1 MFTPVF
7 TQKKNRLITLSIALL
22 FIASLVGGGFAVVAQ
37 DMSTLVIALAGSPPT
52 FDPLAASDSRVD
64 TPSIN
69 LYNTLLQYLPGVTE
83 WELELAESYEQ
94 AEDGMSY
101 TFTLKPGVMF
111 HDGSEVQAEDVA
123 YTVDRLIA
131 VNIGVARSLGIVTG
145 AEVIDSHT
153 VKINLAA
160 PFPGFLGAISR
171 LYILNSEL
179 VQANTVDDD
188 WGQTWLQNN
197 DAGSGPYVL
206 TSFTP
211 EQEFTIEAFPD
222 YFKGWDGPHV
232 DRAIFVVMKEESTR
246 RLALENGDAHWIQV
260 GSPETLDAL
269 GESGEY
275 TINTDPTLNQLY
287 FAMNTRHPILSD
299 ARVRKALSLVYDYE
313 GHVEL
318 ARNGYA
324 AIAKGVLPPGIVCF
338 DASVPESYMDVEAAQ
353 ALMAEAGYADGGFE
367 LTMVYQ
373 GTSPEETAA
382 MQIMQAGA
390 AQLGITIRPQAI
402 EWPAKVQAYSQA
414 ETVPDV
420 GTVWMF
426 PSLPDPDQF
435 FGRLGA
441 SDQAGGGGVNFS
453 WFSNEENDAL
463 IAAGKTELDPE
474 ARCEL
479 YKQAQAIW
487 DAEMPYVNVAV
498 GMALSASH
506 ANVMGY
512 QWSPPHS
519 YTQNVYQ
526 IYFDDM

>member
-1 MFTPVF
+1 M
-7 TQKKNRLITLSIALL
+7 LINKRKFLLFLSFALL
-22 FIASLVGGGFAVVAQ
+22 FIASVGGGVLLVAQ

-64 TPSIN
+64 TPSLN
-69 LYNTLLQYLPGVTE
+69 LYSTLLQYLPGVTE
-83 WELELAESYEQ
+83 WELELATNIEQ
-94 AEDGMSY
+94 AEDGLSY
-101 TFTLKPGVMF
+101 TFTLRPGVMF
-111 HDGSEVQAEDVA
+111 HDGTELMAEDVK
-123 YTVDRLIA
+123 YTVDRLVA
-131 VNIGVARSLGIVTG
+131 VNIGVARSLGMVTG
-145 AEVIDSHT
+145 ADVIDDYT
-153 VKINLAA
+153 VQVNLDT

-211 EQEFTIEAFPD
+211 EQEFTIERFDD
-222 YFKGWDGPHV
+222 YFKGWEGNHV
-232 DRAIFVVMKEESTR
+232 DRAIFVVIKEESTR

-269 GESGEY
+269 SDNPAY

-287 FAMNTRHPILSD
+287 FAMNTRHPILQD
-299 ARVRKALSLVYDYE
+299 ARVRRALSLVYDFE

-324 AIAKGVLPPGIVCF
+324 AIARGVLPPGIVCF
-338 DASVPESYMDVEAAQ
+338 DPSVPESLMDVEQAK

-367 LTMVYQ
+367 LTMAYQ

-390 AQLGITIRPQAI
+390 AQLGITIRPMAI
-402 EWPAKVQAYSQA
+402 EWPAKVQAYSAQ
-414 ETVPDV
+414 ETAPDV

-453 WFSNEENDAL
+453 WYSNPDNDAL
-463 IAAGKTELDPE
+463 VAAGKIELDPE
-474 ARCEL
+474 ARCEI
-479 YKQAQAIW
+479 YKQAQEIW
-487 DAEMPYVNVAV
+487 DAEMPYVNVVV

-506 ANVMGY
+506 ANVKGY

>member
-1 MFTPVF
+1 MVSKR
-7 TQKKNRLITLSIALL
+7 KKRLLSLSIALL
-22 FIASLVGGGFAVVAQ
+22 FIASLAGGGFAVLAQ

-94 AEDGMSY
+94 AEDGLSY

-111 HDGSEVQAEDVA
+111 HDGTEVMAEDVK
-123 YTVDRLIA
+123 YSVDRLVA
-131 VNIGVARSLGIVTG
+131 VNIGVARSLVMVTG
-145 AEVIDSHT
+145 ADVIDDYT
-153 VKINLAA
+153 VQINLST
-160 PFPGFLGAISR
+160 PFPGFLGALSR

-179 VQANTVDDD
+179 VMANSVDDD

-211 EQEFTIEAFPD
+211 EQEFTIERFDD
-222 YFKGWDGPHV
+222 YFKGWEGNHV
-232 DRAIFVVMKEESTR
+232 DRAIFAVIKEESTR
-246 RLALENGDAHWIQV
+246 RLSLENGDSHWIQV

-269 GESGEY
+269 SENPAY

-287 FAMNTRHPILSD
+287 FAMNSRHPILSD
-299 ARVRKALSLVYDYE
+299 ARVRKALSLVYDFE

-338 DASVPESYMDVEAAQ
+338 DGSTPESAMDVEAAQ

-367 LTMVYQ
+367 LTMAYQ

-390 AQLGITIRPQAI
+390 AQLGITIRPMAI
-402 EWPAKVQAYSQA
+402 EWPAKVQAYSSQ
-414 ETVPDV
+414 ETAPDV

-435 FGRLGA
+435 FGRLGH
-441 SDQAGGGGVNFS
+441 SDQGGGGGINFS
-453 WFSNEENDAL
+453 WYSNADNDAL
-463 IAAGKTELDPE
+463 LEAGKVELDPE
-474 ARCEL
+474 ARCEI
-479 YKQAQAIW
+479 YKQVQAIW
-487 DAEMPYVNVAV
+487 DEETPYVNVVV

-506 ANVMGY
+506 ANVKGY

-526 IYFDDM
+526 IYIDDM

>member
-1 MFTPVF
+1 MNT
-7 TQKKNRLITLSIALL
+7 KSNKRLLSVSIALL
-22 FIASLVGGGFAVVAQ
+22 FIAMLAGGSFTVVAQ

-94 AEDGMSY
+94 AADGLSY

-111 HDGSEVQAEDVA
+111 HDGTEVLAEDVK
-123 YTVDRLIA
+123 YSVDRLVA
-131 VNIGVARSLGIVTG
+131 VNIGVARSLVMVTG
-145 AEVIDSHT
+145 ADVIDDYT
-153 VKINLAA
+153 VQINLST
-160 PFPGFLGAISR
+160 PFPGFLGALSR

-179 VQANTVDDD
+179 VMANTVDED

-211 EQEFTIEAFPD
+211 EQEFTIERFDD
-222 YFKGWDGPHV
+222 YFKGWEGNHV
-232 DRAIFVVMKEESTR
+232 DRAIFVVIKEESTR
-246 RLALENGDAHWIQV
+246 RLSLENGDSHWIQV

-269 GESGEY
+269 SENPAY
-275 TINTDPTLNQLY
+275 TVYTDPTLNQLY
-287 FAMNTRHPILSD
+287 FAMNSRHPILSD

-338 DASVPESYMDVEAAQ
+338 DASIPESTMDVEAAQ

-367 LTMVYQ
+367 LTMAYQ

-390 AQLGITIRPQAI
+390 TQLGITIRPMAI
-402 EWPAKVQAYSQA
+402 EWPAKVQAYSSQ
-414 ETVPDV
+414 ETAPDV

-426 PSLPDPDQF
+426 PSLPDPDQ
-435 FGRLGA
+435 
-441 SDQAGGGGVNFS
+441 
-453 WFSNEENDAL
+453 
-463 IAAGKTELDPE
+463 
-474 ARCEL
+474 
-479 YKQAQAIW
+479 
-487 DAEMPYVNVAV
+487 
-498 GMALSASH
+498 
-506 ANVMGY
+506 
-512 QWSPPHS
+512 
-519 YTQNVYQ
+519 
-526 IYFDDM
+526 

>member
-1 MFTPVF
+1 MFS
-7 TQKKNRLITLSIALL
+7 QRKHRLISLSIALL
-22 FIASLVGGGFAVVAQ
+22 FIASLFGGGFAVVAQ
-37 DMSTLVIALAGSPPT
+37 DMSTLVIALVGSPPT

-69 LYNTLLQYLPGVTE
+69 LYNALLQYLPGDTE

-94 AEDGMSY
+94 AEDGLSY

-111 HDGSEVQAEDVA
+111 HDGTELLAEDVA

-145 AEVIDSHT
+145 AEVIDDYT
-153 VKINLAA
+153 VRINLSA

-211 EQEFTIEAFPD
+211 EQEFTIERFD
-222 YFKGWDGPHV
+222 GYFKGWEGNHV
-232 DRAIFVVMKEESTR
+232 DRAIFVVIKEEGTR
-246 RLALENGDAHWIQV
+246 RLSLENGDSHWIQV
-260 GSPETLDAL
+260 NSPETLDAL
-269 GESGEY
+269 SESGNY
-275 TINTDPTLNQLY
+275 TINTDTTLNQLY

-299 ARVRKALSLVYDYE
+299 ARVRKALSLVYDFE

-324 AIAKGVLPPGIVCF
+324 AIAKGVLPPNIVCF
-338 DASVPESYMDVEAAQ
+338 DASTPESAMDVEAAQ

-367 LTMVYQ
+367 LTMAYQ
-373 GTSPEETAA
+373 GTSAEETAA

-390 AQLGITIRPQAI
+390 AQLGITIRPMAI
-402 EWPAKVQAYSQA
+402 EWPAKVQAYSSQ
-414 ETVPDV
+414 ETAPDV

-426 PSLPDPDQF
+426 PSVPDPDQF
-435 FGRLGA
+435 FGRLGH
-441 SDQAGGGGVNFS
+441 SSQGGGGGVNFS
-453 WFSNEENDAL
+453 WFANAENDAL
-463 IAAGKTELDPE
+463 VEAGRVELDPE
-474 ARCEL
+474 ARCEI

-487 DAEMPYVNVAV
+487 DAETPYVNVAV
-498 GMALSASH
+498 GMGLSASH
-506 ANVMGY
+506 ANLKGY

-519 YTQNVYQ
+519 FTQNVYQ
-526 IYFDDM
+526 MYFDDM

>member
-1 MFTPVF
+1 MLFSKRKYLF
-7 TQKKNRLITLSIALL
+7 FLSIALL
-22 FIASLVGGGFAVVAQ
+22 FIASVVGSGFVLVAQ

-94 AEDGMSY
+94 AEDGLSY

-111 HDGSEVQAEDVA
+111 HDGTEVLAEDVK
-123 YTVDRLIA
+123 YSVDRLVA
-131 VNIGVARSLGIVTG
+131 VNIGVARSLVMVTG
-145 AEVIDSHT
+145 ADVIDDYT
-153 VKINLAA
+153 VQVNLAT
-160 PFPGFLGAISR
+160 PFPGFLGALSR

-179 VQANTVDDD
+179 VMANTVDDD

-211 EQEFTIEAFPD
+211 EQEFTIESFPD
-222 YFKGWDGPHV
+222 YFKGWEGNHV
-232 DRAIFVVMKEESTR
+232 DRAVFAVMKEESTR
-246 RLALENGDAHWIQV
+246 RLALENGDANWIHV

-269 GESGEY
+269 RENSAF
-275 TINTDPTLNQLY
+275 TVNTDATLNQLY
-287 FAMNTRHPILSD
+287 FALNNQHEILQD

-324 AIAKGVLPPGIVCF
+324 AIARGVIPPGIVCF
-338 DASVPESYMDVEAAQ
+338 DPSAPESAMDVEQ
-353 ALMAEAGYADGGFE
+353 AKQLMAEAGYADGGFE
-367 LTMVYQ
+367 LTMAYQ
-373 GTSPEETAA
+373 GTSAEETAA
-382 MQIMQAGA
+382 MQIMQDGA
-390 AQLGITIRPQAI
+390 AKLGITIRPMSI
-402 EWPAKVQAYSQA
+402 EWPAKVQAFSAQ
-414 ETVPDV
+414 ETAPDV
-420 GTVWMF
+420 GTVWIF

-441 SDQAGGGGVNFS
+441 SDQSGTGGINFS
-453 WFSNEENDAL
+453 WYSNQDNDAL
-463 IAAGKTELDPE
+463 IAAGKVELDPE
-474 ARCEL
+474 ARCEI
-479 YKQAQAIW
+479 YKQAQEIW
-487 DAEMPYVNVAV
+487 DAETPYVNVAV

-506 ANVMGY
+506 VNVKGY

-526 IYFDDM
+526 LYFDDM

>member
-1 MFTPVF
+1 MLF
-7 TQKKNRLITLSIALL
+7 NRRKHLLFLSIAIL
-22 FIASLVGGGFAVVAQ
+22 FIASLVGGGFVLVAQ

-83 WELELAESYEQ
+83 WELELASSVEG
-94 AEDGMSY
+94 ADDGLSY
-101 TFTLKPGVMF
+101 TFTLKPGVLF
-111 HDGSEVQAEDVA
+111 HDGTEVLAEDVK
-123 YTVDRLIA
+123 YTVDRLVA
-131 VNIGVARSLGIVTG
+131 VNIGVARSLGIATG
-145 AEVIDSHT
+145 ADVIDDHT
-153 VKINLAA
+153 VRINLSA

-197 DAGSGPYVL
+197 DAGSGPYML

-211 EQEFTIEAFPD
+211 EQEFTIERFPD
-222 YFKGWDGPHV
+222 YFKGWEGNHV
-232 DRAIFVVMKEESTR
+232 DRAIFAVLKEESTR

-269 GESGEY
+269 SENPAF
-275 TINTDPTLNQLY
+275 TVNTDSTLNQLY
-287 FAMNTRHPILSD
+287 FAMNSRHPVLQD

-324 AIAKGVLPPGIVCF
+324 AIARGVLPPGIVCF
-338 DASVPESYMDVEAAQ
+338 DASNVESAMDVEQ
-353 ALMAEAGYADGGFE
+353 AKQLMAEAGYADGGFE
-367 LTMVYQ
+367 LSMAYQ

-390 AQLGITIRPQAI
+390 AQLGITIRPMAV
-402 EWPAKVQAYSQA
+402 EWPAKVQAYSAQ
-414 ETVPDV
+414 ETAPDV

-441 SDQAGGGGVNFS
+441 SDQSGAGGLNFS
-453 WFSNEENDAL
+453 WYSNPDNDAL
-463 IAAGKTELDPE
+463 IAAGKTELDSD
-474 ARCEL
+474 ARCDI
-479 YKQAQAIW
+479 YQQAQEIW
-487 DAEMPYVNVAV
+487 SAETPYINVVV

>member
-1 MFTPVF
+1 MLFNKRKQLLF
-7 TQKKNRLITLSIALL
+7 LSILLL
-22 FIASLVGGGFAVVAQ
+22 FIASLVGGGLVAQ

-69 LYNTLLQYLPGVTE
+69 LYNTLLQYLPGITE
-83 WELELAESYEQ
+83 WELELATSIEQ
-94 AEDGMSY
+94 AEDGLSY
-101 TFTLKPGVMF
+101 IFTLKPGVMF
-111 HDGSEVQAEDVA
+111 HDGTELLAEDVK
-123 YTVDRLIA
+123 YTADRLVE
-131 VNIGVARSLGIVTG
+131 VNIGVGRSLGMVTG
-145 AEVIDSHT
+145 ADVIDDHT
-153 VKINLAA
+153 VRINLDR
-160 PFPGFLGAISR
+160 PSPGFLGALSR

-222 YFKGWDGPHV
+222 YFKGWDGNHV
-232 DRAIFVVMKEESTR
+232 DRAIFVVLKEESTR
-246 RLALENGDAHWIQV
+246 RLALEKGDANWIQV
-260 GSPETLDAL
+260 NTPETLDAL
-269 GESGEY
+269 SDNPAY
-275 TINTDPTLNQLY
+275 SINTDPTLNQLY
-287 FAMNTRHPILSD
+287 FAMNYRHEILQD

-338 DASVPESYMDVEAAQ
+338 DPSLPESAMDVQAAQ

-367 LTMVYQ
+367 LTMAYQ

-390 AQLGITIRPQAI
+390 AQLGITIRPMAI
-402 EWPAKVQAYSQA
+402 EWPAKVQAYSSQDTA
-414 ETVPDV
+414 PDV

-435 FGRLGA
+435 FGRLGH
-441 SDQAGGGGVNFS
+441 SSQGGGGGINFS
-453 WFSNEENDAL
+453 WYSNMDNDAL
-463 IAAGKTELDPE
+463 LEAGKVELDPE
-474 ARCEL
+474 ARCEI
-479 YKQAQAIW
+479 YKQVQAIW
-487 DAEMPYVNVAV
+487 DAETPYVNVVV
-498 GMALSASH
+498 GMALSASQ
-506 ANVMGY
+506 ANVKGY

-519 YTQNVYQ
+519 FTQNVYQ
-526 IYFDDM
+526 IYIDDM